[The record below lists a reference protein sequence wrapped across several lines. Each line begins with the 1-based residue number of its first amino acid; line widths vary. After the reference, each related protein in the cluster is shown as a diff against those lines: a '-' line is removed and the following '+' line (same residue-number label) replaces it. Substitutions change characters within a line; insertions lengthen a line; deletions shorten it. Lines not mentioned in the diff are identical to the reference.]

1 MKSTLLAL
9 AALVALAG
17 PAAAAGPGH
26 CHDDITAVKAALVKA
41 KLNSTDAATVT
52 KALADAD
59 ALHKGGKEADCE
71 KALVGAKKLVGV
83 KHDHK
88 H

>member
-1 MKSTLLAL
+1 MKSNLLAL

-26 CHDDITAVKAALVKA
+26 CHDDITAVKAAMEKA
-41 KLNSTDAATVT
+41 KLNPTDAAAVT

-59 ALHKGGKEADCE
+59 TLHKGGKEADCE
-71 KALVGAKKLVGV
+71 KVLLDAKKMVGV